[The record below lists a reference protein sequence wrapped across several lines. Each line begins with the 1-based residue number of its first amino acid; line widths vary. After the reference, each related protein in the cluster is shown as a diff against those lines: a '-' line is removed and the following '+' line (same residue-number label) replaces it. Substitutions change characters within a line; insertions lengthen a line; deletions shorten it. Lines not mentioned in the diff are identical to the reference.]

1 MRLFAL
7 FILCAASLA
16 NALVIGRVK
25 YEGGGDWYSDP
36 GSLQNLAAYTARV
49 TGMELDADERVVE
62 LDDPQLNALPL
73 LYLTG
78 HGRISL
84 SDMQA
89 DRLRA
94 YLETGGF
101 LHVDDNYGL
110 DEHIRRELKRVFP
123 EKDLLLVPLDHP
135 VYHSW
140 FSFPEGLPKIHEHDN
155 KPPAGYGIF
164 IGNRLAIFYTHECD
178 LGDGWEDASVHNDP
192 EWLREKALQMGTNI
206 LVYAL
211 GGGPDHIEP

>member
-7 FILCAASLA
+7 YILCAANLA
-16 NALVIGRVK
+16 TALVIGRVK

-36 GSLQNLAAYTARV
+36 GSLQNLASYAARV

-89 DRLRA
+89 ERLRA
-94 YLETGGF
+94 YLEAGGF

-123 EKDLLLVPLDHP
+123 EKELLLVPLDHP

-164 IGNRLAIFYTHECD
+164 LGNRLAVFYTHECD